1 MPTMRPYYRFMRFL
15 SQGGFALYFHG
26 RVFGRENVP
35 LTGGV
40 VLATNH
46 QSFFDPLS
54 ATCALHRE
62 GNYLARDTLFR
73 NRWFG
78 RLIRSVN
85 AFPVKLGAGD
95 IGAIKE
101 ILRRLKAGKLVTVF
115 PESTRTRDGSIGPI
129 NENTMALA
137 KRAGAAVVPAVID
150 GAFESWPRTS
160 LLPSPSTVYV
170 TYAEAIDAGQ
180 VRDWT
185 CEKIAQTV
193 SVRMNAAMRAS
204 RAKRRR
210 AAADSWRH
218 TRPERMDRLS
228 REKTDGHECHPLP

>member
-1 MPTMRPYYRFMRFL
+1 MPTMRPYYLFMRFL
-15 SQGGFALYFHG
+15 SQGAFALYFHG

-62 GNYLARDTLFR
+62 GNYLARDTLFK

-78 RLIRSVN
+78 GLIRSVN

-101 ILRRLKAGKLVTVF
+101 ILRRLKAGKLVTIF

-129 NENTMALA
+129 SENSMASA
-137 KRAGAAVVPAVID
+137 KRAGVAVVPAVID

-160 LLPSPSTVYV
+160 TFPRPGIVYV
-170 TYAEAIDAGQ
+170 TYAEAIDPGQ
-180 VRDWT
+180 VRDWS
-185 CEKIAQTV
+185 CAKIAQTV
-193 SVRMNAAMRAS
+193 SDRMEVAMRAS
-204 RAKRRR
+204 KAKRQR

-218 TRPERMDRLS
+218 PRPERMDRSL
-228 REKTDGHECHPLP
+228 HE